1 MVHQLVKNEEKN
13 NENQILCGDLKFWMD
28 EVSLNTEPVGDDDT
42 DDFEVVGDFAM
53 TEYVGQTRIIQN
65 PLPPAVGMEFE
76 TYDDVY
82 YFYNC
87 YAKEQGFGVR
97 SREKYRGKLSCSSAG
112 FKKKSEANR
121 PRPETRTGCPA
132 MIKFR
137 LMETKR
143 WRIIEVEL
151 EHNHLLSPRS
161 GKFCKSHKHI
171 GVFSFLQNEVS
182 TSYFEGYLDKNT
194 PLKEFLDKYDQA
206 LQANYQLEALADMD
220 SRNSSC
226 IQKPRCYYEFQLS
239 KLYTNEMLRKFQKE
253 VEAITK
259 HVSADGPITYIVKEE
274 FEVGSNEKDSR
285 AFDTLYNAS
294 NLEVLCVC
302 GLFNFRGYLCRH
314 ILCVLNQSG
323 VQEIP
328 SQYILSRWRKDVK
341 RSYVLNH
348 SCSGVDIKNQVH
360 RYDDLYK
367 RIVQV
372 VEEGRQSQDRYKVTL
387 QALDEILNKLHLV
400 EDHQV

>member
-1 MVHQLVKNEEKN
+1 MLGRSPQTIITDQCRIL
-13 NENQILCGDLKFWMD
+13 QIA
-28 EVSLNTEPVGDDDT
+28 VGDV
-42 DDFEVVGDFAM
+42 FPRA
-53 TEYVGQTRIIQN
+53 
-65 PLPPAVGMEFE
+65 
-76 TYDDVY
+76 
-82 YFYNC
+82 
-87 YAKEQGFGVR
+87 
-97 SREKYRGKLSCSSAG
+97 YRCFSLSCIMQKIPVKLQG
-112 FKKKSEANR
+112 LFEYEAIKAALHR
-121 PRPETRTGCPA
+121 AIYHSLRPEKFEA
-132 MIKFR
+132 AWKDMIQRHGIKDHGWIQTLYEDR
-137 LMETKR
+137 KR
-143 WRIIEVEL
+143 WAPIYLKEAF
-151 EHNHLLSPRS
+151 LS
-161 GKFCKSHKHI
+161 
-171 GVFSFLQNEVS
+171 GVFSFPQNEVS

-206 LQANYQLEALADMD
+206 LRANYQLEALADMD

-239 KLYTNEMLRKFQKE
+239 KLYTNEMLRKFQTE
-253 VEAITK
+253 VEAMYSCYSTK

-285 AFDTLYNAS
+285 AFDVLYNAS

-341 RSYVLNH
+341 RSYFLNH
-348 SCSGVDIKNQVH
+348 SCSGVDIKNPVH

-387 QALDEILNKLHLV
+387 QALDKILNKLHLV